1 MNSTSKTPSLV
12 VYTVLLG
19 QKAELNTPPVSPNT
33 DFVCLTDQKD
43 LIANGWEIKSI
54 EPMFPDDIPR
64 SSRHP
69 KINAH
74 LYFNDY
80 SRSIYI
86 DSSVQLLTDPEP
98 FWSELVQS
106 EEVVFG
112 GIAHSFH
119 VNMLEELEAVSA
131 NGFETNDVIQT
142 QLEFTLG
149 TFKGYLSARPIWG
162 GILAR
167 RHNESDCRNA
177 MELWFSLIL
186 QHSRR
191 DQLSLPLAL
200 RGLRGHQ
207 IQVSYLNNLD
217 SKFYKW
223 PVGGYVRPSNYSYSR
238 SQNLEIKTLHLNQ
251 IDRLSINSVTA
262 QHHLQRANFERDA
275 ITAERDAIT
284 AERDAITAER
294 DAIINT
300 KVWRWTKGLRNLV
313 FRLRTLFD
321 S

>member
-1 MNSTSKTPSLV
+1 MNSTPKTPSLV

-19 QKAELNTPPVSPNT
+19 QKAELNTPPVSPNA

-43 LIANGWEIKSI
+43 LVANGWEIKTI
-54 EPMFPDDIPR
+54 EPMFLDDNPR

-69 KINAH
+69 KVNAH
-74 LYFNDY
+74 LYFKDY

-86 DSSVQLLTDPEP
+86 DSSVQLLTDPESL
-98 FWSELVQS
+98 WSELVQS
-106 EEVVFG
+106 EEVIFG

-119 VNMLEELEAVSA
+119 LNMLEELEAVSA
-131 NGFETNDVIQT
+131 NGFETNEVIQT

-167 RHNESDCRNA
+167 RHNESDCRNV

-207 IQVSYLNNLD
+207 IQVSYLNILD

-223 PVGGYVRPSNYSYSR
+223 PVGGYVKPSNYSHRNSE
-238 SQNLEIKTLHLNQ
+238 NLEIKTLNRKQ
-251 IDRLSINSVTA
+251 MDQLSSNPLTA
-262 QHHLQRANFERDA
+262 QHHLLRV
-275 ITAERDAIT
+275 TAERDAIT

-300 KVWRWTKGLRNLV
+300 KAWRWTKGLRNLV
-313 FRLRTLFD
+313 FRLRTFFE